1 MIVILRGASGVPQD
15 PQSNGGDDVDARTRK
30 LAGWAIAAIGAII
43 AILGAF
49 AGPIGLGDDDFGP
62 LQIAAV
68 IIGVVVAAIGVAVT
82 RWRPS
87 VGEPTTTPSPSE
99 T

>member
-1 MIVILRGASGVPQD
+1 M
-15 PQSNGGDDVDARTRK
+15 DAHTRK

-43 AILGAF
+43 TLVGIF
-49 AGPIGLGDDDFGP
+49 AGLIGLGDDDFGG

-68 IIGVVVAAIGVAVT
+68 IIGLVVAGIGVALT

-87 VGEPTTTPSPSE
+87 VAEPTTTTAGPSE

>member
-1 MIVILRGASGVPQD
+1 MEETT
-15 PQSNGGDDVDARTRK
+15 VDARTRK
-30 LAGWAIAAIGAII
+30 LVGWAIVAIGAII
-43 AILGAF
+43 ALVGAL
-49 AGPIGLGDDDFGP
+49 AGVIGLGDDDFGG

-68 IIGVVVAAIGVAVT
+68 IIGLVVAAIGVAMT

-87 VGEPTTTPSPSE
+87 VAEPTTTTASPSE

>member
-1 MIVILRGASGVPQD
+1 MEETT
-15 PQSNGGDDVDARTRK
+15 VDARTRK
-30 LAGWAIAAIGAII
+30 LVGWVIAAIGAII

-49 AGPIGLGDDDFGP
+49 AGPIGLGDDDFGG

-68 IIGVVVAAIGVAVT
+68 IIGRRRGRRRRGADAL
-82 RWRPS
+82 
-87 VGEPTTTPSPSE
+87 EPECRRATTTAGPSE

>member
-1 MIVILRGASGVPQD
+1 MEETT
-15 PQSNGGDDVDARTRK
+15 VDARTRK
-30 LAGWAIAAIGAII
+30 LVGWVIAAIGAII
-43 AILGAF
+43 AVLGGL

-68 IIGVVVAAIGVAVT
+68 IIGVVVAAIGVALT

-87 VGEPTTTPSPSE
+87 VGEPTTTAPSPSASPSE

>member
-1 MIVILRGASGVPQD
+1 MEETT
-15 PQSNGGDDVDARTRK
+15 VDARTRK

-43 AILGAF
+43 AILGAL

>member
-1 MIVILRGASGVPQD
+1 MEETI
-15 PQSNGGDDVDARTRK
+15 VDARTRK

-43 AILGAF
+43 AVLGIF
-49 AGPIGLGDDDFGP
+49 AGPFGLGDDDFGG

-68 IIGVVVAAIGVAVT
+68 VIGVVVAGIGVAVA
-82 RWRPS
+82 RWRPGPR
-87 VGEPTTTPSPSE
+87 VVEPTTASPSE

>member
-1 MIVILRGASGVPQD
+1 MEETI
-15 PQSNGGDDVDARTRK
+15 VDARTRK
-30 LAGWAIAAIGAII
+30 LAGWVIAAIGTVI
-43 AILGAF
+43 AFLGAF
-49 AGPIGLGDDDFGP
+49 AGVIGIGDDDFGG

-68 IIGVVVAAIGVAVT
+68 IIGLVVAAIGVALT

-87 VGEPTTTPSPSE
+87 VGEPTAATPSE

>member
-1 MIVILRGASGVPQD
+1 MEETT
-15 PQSNGGDDVDARTRK
+15 VDARTRK
-30 LAGWAIAAIGAII
+30 LAGWVIAAIGAII
-43 AILGAF
+43 ALVGAL
-49 AGPIGLGDDDFGP
+49 AGPLGLGDDEFGG

-68 IIGVVVAAIGVAVT
+68 VIGLVVAAIGVVLT

-87 VGEPTTTPSPSE
+87 VAEPTTTPSPSE

>member
-1 MIVILRGASGVPQD
+1 M
-15 PQSNGGDDVDARTRK
+15 DARTRK
-30 LAGWAIAAIGAII
+30 LVGWVIAAIGAII
-43 AILGAF
+43 VVVGVF
-49 AGPIGLGDDDFGP
+49 AGPMGLGDDDFGG

-68 IIGVVVAAIGVAVT
+68 IIGLVVAAIGVGLT

-87 VGEPTTTPSPSE
+87 VAEPTTTPSPSE

>member
-1 MIVILRGASGVPQD
+1 M
-15 PQSNGGDDVDARTRK
+15 DARTRK
-30 LAGWAIAAIGAII
+30 IAGWVIAAIGAII
-43 AILGAF
+43 AILGAL

-68 IIGVVVAAIGVAVT
+68 IIGVVVAAVGVAMT

-87 VGEPTTTPSPSE
+87 VAEPATIPSPSE

>member
-1 MIVILRGASGVPQD
+1 MEETT
-15 PQSNGGDDVDARTRK
+15 VDARTRK
-30 LAGWAIAAIGAII
+30 LAGWVIAAIGAII
-43 AILGAF
+43 ALVSAL
-49 AGPIGLGDDDFGP
+49 AGPLGLGDDEFGG

-68 IIGVVVAAIGVAVT
+68 VIGLVVAAIGVALT

-87 VGEPTTTPSPSE
+87 VAEPTTTPSPSE

>member
-1 MIVILRGASGVPQD
+1 M
-15 PQSNGGDDVDARTRK
+15 DARTRK
-30 LAGWAIAAIGAII
+30 LVGWVIAAIGAITVVV
-43 AILGAF
+43 GVF
-49 AGPIGLGDDDFGP
+49 AGPMGLGDDDFGG

-68 IIGVVVAAIGVAVT
+68 IIGLVVAAIGVGLT

-87 VGEPTTTPSPSE
+87 VAEPTTTPSPSE